1 MRSGGDPPLEIKWC
15 LSYSGGDGMEKRRYF
30 FLIEGEI
37 SVVADSL
44 GEANIAVREEASKE
58 DLRYFLDYTEP
69 VVLDETGC
77 IMEVSR

>member
-1 MRSGGDPPLEIKWC
+1 
-15 LSYSGGDGMEKRRYF
+15 MEKRRYV

-44 GEANIAVREEASKE
+44 GEANIAAREETSKE